1 MKSIA
6 HVTSLCITLM
16 LALSFTHAA
25 VPRPAFYP
33 STPSISKATEEYTLA
48 DVLGVLSTIF
58 DQLPAN
64 HPYMVEKKYKD
75 WFNKKWPGAKDPTK
89 IDELIQGILD
99 AASVHLP
106 YTNPKDDSKKTSIT
120 WKNVSFMMNQVMDL
134 KDPVKVDTLL
144 RILAAQTDVIKKTR
158 MRAFAAREFF
168 VYLDPR
174 LLALYIEMLDD
185 ATAYT
190 EKHAMSENTSRPT
203 STIRR
208 DARGRILWALNKV
221 LDMNVDEAPF
231 EIADEA
237 AGCVALK
244 TWLTDNWAQVV
255 AKCAETK
262 ADPTWIGA
270 LPESIS
276 NFDVRY

>member
-1 MKSIA
+1 MKTITR
-6 HVTSLCITLM
+6 VTSLCITL
-16 LALSFTHAA
+16 LLSSSLIYAA
-25 VPRPAFYP
+25 VTRPVFYP
-33 STPSISKATEEYTLA
+33 STPPISKATEEYTIA
-48 DVLGVLSTIF
+48 DVLGIIATDS

-64 HPYMVEKKYKD
+64 HPYKVEKKYND
-75 WFNKKWPGAKDPTK
+75 WYDKKWPAAKDPTK

-106 YTNPKDDSKKTSIT
+106 YTNPKDDSKKFSST
-120 WKNVSFMMNQVMDL
+120 WNNVSFLMNAIMDL
-134 KDPVKVDTLL
+134 EDSVKVDTLL
-144 RILAAQTDVIKKTR
+144 RILAAQTDATKKTR
-158 MRAFAAREFF
+158 MRDYAAWEFF
-168 VYLDPR
+168 GYLDPR
-174 LLALYIEMLDD
+174 LLALFKEMLDD

-190 EKHAMSENTSRPT
+190 EKHAMSENTSRPS

-231 EIADEA
+231 EIADEE
-237 AGCVALK
+237 AGCAALK

-262 ADPTWIGA
+262 ADPTWVSAI
-270 LPESIS
+270 PTSQS
-276 NFDVRY
+276 SFDVKY